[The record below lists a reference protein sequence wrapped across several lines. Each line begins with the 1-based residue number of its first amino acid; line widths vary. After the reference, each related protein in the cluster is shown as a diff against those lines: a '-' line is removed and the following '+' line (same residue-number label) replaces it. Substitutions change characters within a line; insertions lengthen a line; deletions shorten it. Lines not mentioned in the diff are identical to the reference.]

1 MNNDEFAFFN
11 QQLAAML
18 RDGIPLEGAL
28 RRLCLEMR
36 RGTVRDEL
44 QALEAELAK
53 GTPIAEAL
61 KPRQLPELYKR
72 MILVGVKS
80 GDLPGALTMLADYF
94 QCQNSVWTRLKSM
107 MTYPLIVMFVAFLIS
122 LVLAFAWNCVIG
134 PSMGSV
140 FGGMGFQMPAAT
152 VFALGSLQAIWV
164 FPVVLG
170 ILFLFAASVIFVP
183 GLRGKYLWRLP
194 AFKEAT
200 VSRIA
205 SSLTL
210 LLKNGVSLPDAIGL
224 VEQLE
229 TSTAAA
235 ADLQLWQKK
244 LAAGTVKFSEVAAGS
259 RLIPPLFV
267 WVVASAG
274 EDLVAGFNR
283 AAEIYYSRAVYRT
296 EIALYSVLPVAS
308 LFLGAVVLSQ
318 AFLVISMF
326 LPLVTMLNYMG
337 GNGSE

>member
-1 MNNDEFAFFN
+1 MNTDEFAFFN

-28 RRLCLEMR
+28 RRLCGEMR
-36 RGTVRDEL
+36 RGGLRDEL
-44 QALEAELAK
+44 SALEADLAK
-53 GTPIAEAL
+53 GTPIAGAL
-61 KPRQLPELYKR
+61 APRQLPELYKR

-94 QCQNSVWTRLKSM
+94 QRQNNVWIRLKSM
-107 MTYPLIVMFVAFLIS
+107 MTYPLIVMFVAFLVS
-122 LVLAFAWNCVIG
+122 LALGFLWNCVIG
-134 PSMGSV
+134 P
-140 FGGMGFQMPAAT
+140 GMGDMYAGMGISMPGAT
-152 VFALGSLQAIWV
+152 IFALQTLQAIWV

-170 ILFLFAASVIFVP
+170 VMFILAAAVVFLP

-205 SSLTL
+205 ASLAL
-210 LLKNGVSLPDAIGL
+210 LLKNGVTLPDAIGL

-229 TSTAAA
+229 NSTAAA
-235 ADLQLWQKK
+235 ADLQGWRKK
-244 LAAGTVKFSEVAAGS
+244 LAAGTVKFSEVAAGN

-267 WVVASAG
+267 WVVSSAG
-274 EDLVAGFNR
+274 EDLTAGFNR
-283 AAEIYYSRAVYRT
+283 AAEIYHSRALYRT
-296 EIALYSVLPVAS
+296 EVALYSVLPIAS

-326 LPLVTMLNYMG
+326 LPLIAMINNLSG
-337 GNGSE
+337 GG

>member
-1 MNNDEFAFFN
+1 MKYDEFAFFN

-28 RRLCLEMR
+28 RRLCQEMR
-36 RGTVRDEL
+36 RGSLRDEL
-44 QALEAELAK
+44 QALETDLAK
-53 GTPIAEAL
+53 GTPMADAL
-61 KPRQLPELYKR
+61 APRQLPELYKR

-94 QCQNSVWTRLKSM
+94 QRQNNIWTRLKSM

-122 LVLAFAWNCVIG
+122 TVLAFIWNCVIG
-134 PSMGSV
+134 PNMQSV
-140 FGGMGFQMPAAT
+140 FGGMGTRLPAAT
-152 VFALGSLQAIWV
+152 IFAFSTLQAIWV

-170 ILFLFAASVIFVP
+170 AMFLVAAAIVFVP
-183 GLRGKYLWRLP
+183 GLRGKFLWRLP

-210 LLKNGVSLPDAIGL
+210 LLKNGVNLPDAIGL

-229 TSTAAA
+229 SSTAAA
-235 ADLQLWQKK
+235 ADLERWQNK
-244 LAAGTVKFSEVAAGS
+244 LAAGAAKFSEIAAVN

-274 EDLVAGFNR
+274 EDLTAGFNR
-283 AAEIYYSRAVYRT
+283 AAEIYHSRAIYRT
-296 EIALYSVLPVAS
+296 EVALYSVLPIAS

-326 LPLVTMLNYMG
+326 LPLITMLNNLG
-337 GNGSE
+337 GS

>member
-1 MNNDEFAFFN
+1 MKYDEFAFFN

-28 RRLCLEMR
+28 RRLCQEMR
-36 RGTVRDEL
+36 GGALRDEL
-44 QALEAELAK
+44 QSLEADLAK
-53 GTPIAEAL
+53 GTPMADAL
-61 KPRQLPELYKR
+61 APRQLPELYKR

-94 QCQNSVWTRLKSM
+94 QNQNNVWTRLKSM

-134 PSMGSV
+134 PSFKEIYS
-140 FGGMGFQMPAAT
+140 GMGIQLPGAT
-152 VFALGSLQAIWV
+152 MFALETLQTIWI
-164 FPVVLG
+164 FPVILG
-170 ILFLFAASVIFVP
+170 VLFLVMVSIVFLPAM
-183 GLRGKYLWRLP
+183 RGKFLWRLP

-210 LLKNGVSLPDAIGL
+210 LLKSGVNLPDAIGL

-229 TSTAAA
+229 TSSAAA
-235 ADLQLWQKK
+235 ADLQQWRKK
-244 LAAGTVKFSEVAAGS
+244 LAGGVVKFSEVATGS

-274 EDLVAGFNR
+274 EDLTAGFRR
-283 AAEIYYSRAVYRT
+283 AAEIYHSRAIYRT
-296 EIALYSVLPVAS
+296 EVALFSVLPLAS

-326 LPLVTMLNYMG
+326 LPMIVMVNSLSN
-337 GNGSE
+337 

>member
-1 MNNDEFAFFN
+1 
-11 QQLAAML
+11 
-18 RDGIPLEGAL
+18 
-28 RRLCLEMR
+28 
-36 RGTVRDEL
+36 
-44 QALEAELAK
+44 
-53 GTPIAEAL
+53 
-61 KPRQLPELYKR
+61 
-72 MILVGVKS
+72 
-80 GDLPGALTMLADYF
+80 
-94 QCQNSVWTRLKSM
+94 
-107 MTYPLIVMFVAFLIS
+107 MFVAFLIS

-205 SSLTL
+205 SALTL

>member
-1 MNNDEFAFFN
+1 MKYDEFAFFN

-28 RRLCLEMR
+28 RRLCQEMR
-36 RGTVRDEL
+36 GGSLRTEL
-44 QALEAELAK
+44 QSFEADLAK
-53 GTPIAEAL
+53 GTPMADAL
-61 KPRQLPELYKR
+61 QPRQLPELYKR

-80 GDLPGALTMLADYF
+80 NDLPGALTMLADYF
-94 QCQNSVWTRLKSM
+94 QRQNNVWTRLKSM

-122 LVLAFAWNCVIG
+122 LVLAFLWTQGIG
-134 PSMGSV
+134 PSMMNV
-140 FGGMGFQMPAAT
+140 FGGMGMALPAAT
-152 VFALGSLQAIWV
+152 IFAFGTLQAIWV

-170 ILFLFAASVIFVP
+170 VLFLLAASVVFVP

-205 SSLTL
+205 SSLAL
-210 LLKNGVSLPDAIGL
+210 LMKNGVNLPDAIGL

-229 TSTAAA
+229 TSTAAT
-235 ADLQLWQKK
+235 ADLQQWRRK
-244 LAAGTVKFSEVAAGS
+244 LAAGTAKFSEVAAVN

-274 EDLVAGFNR
+274 EDLAAGFNR
-283 AAEIYYSRAVYRT
+283 AAEIYHSRAIYRT
-296 EIALYSVLPVAS
+296 EVALYSVLPIAS

-326 LPLVTMLNYMG
+326 LPLVAMLNNMS
-337 GNGSE
+337 GN

>member
-1 MNNDEFAFFN
+1 MNTDEFAFFN

-28 RRLCLEMR
+28 RRLCGEMR
-36 RGTVRDEL
+36 RGGLRDEL
-44 QALEAELAK
+44 SALEADLAK
-53 GTPIAEAL
+53 GTPIAGAL
-61 KPRQLPELYKR
+61 APRQLPELYKR

-94 QCQNSVWTRLKSM
+94 QRQNNVWIRLKSM
-107 MTYPLIVMFVAFLIS
+107 MTYPLIVMFVAFLVS
-122 LVLAFAWNCVIG
+122 LALGFLWNCVIG
-134 PSMGSV
+134 P
-140 FGGMGFQMPAAT
+140 GMGDMYAGMGISMPGAT
-152 VFALGSLQAIWV
+152 IFALQTLQAIWV

-170 ILFLFAASVIFVP
+170 VMFILAAAVVF
-183 GLRGKYLWRLP
+183 LRGKYLWRLP

-205 SSLTL
+205 ASLAL
-210 LLKNGVSLPDAIGL
+210 LLKNGVTLPDAIGL

-229 TSTAAA
+229 NSTAAA
-235 ADLQLWQKK
+235 ADLQGWRKK
-244 LAAGTVKFSEVAAGS
+244 LAAGTVKFSEVAAGN

-267 WVVASAG
+267 WVVSSAG
-274 EDLVAGFNR
+274 EDLTAGFNR
-283 AAEIYYSRAVYRT
+283 AAEIYHSRALYRT
-296 EIALYSVLPVAS
+296 EVALYSVLPIAS

-326 LPLVTMLNYMG
+326 LPLIAMINNLSG
-337 GNGSE
+337 GG